1 MSARELERAQA
12 AYETAE
18 RRFEAARERRNQAVR
33 DAITSGRSQ
42 VEVSDITGLSP
53 QRVNQIRHH
62 NQLAKVSK

>member
-18 RRFEAARERRNQAVR
+18 SRFEAARERRNQAVR

-53 QRVNQIRHH
+53 QRVNQIRHR